1 MNFLELKD
9 NSKKVLEG
17 LEKQPKR
24 KMGKHDEEEREKQ
37 ERLLINQI
45 SHNVLDIKEKIAV
58 FNNECSFGKTYI
70 ALKGA
75 IKYIADSKKSNFDGM
90 LFCCE
95 RIEECEINADIINGW
110 FKKFT
115 RIKESV
121 AIAIEPAKMS
131 RKEIK
136 ENLENY
142 SFVFITHAKY
152 RKLIINEL
160 DREIYIE
167 NRGLLI
173 IDEYIDLVQPIEF
186 SKTYNALLEKD
197 VKILGG
203 NKALELYKQIVREL
217 NNEIFR
223 LDKIRDEYLQSRN
236 SKKRPPKFCFF
247 NAKTKSRKIE
257 GLIIDLCNII
267 KNYSDEIK
275 LLEYQKNNDWVSI
288 FDKIKE
294 LENFYLGTSVA
305 VYGKNKHTNRNEQ
318 LIYVPSYYLSPFLLK
333 NSILL
338 DASAELNLTYK
349 YQSKIYQLITQ
360 KKIFDHSN
368 YTITVLH
375 INGTKYAQENKY
387 ENYKEASRKIIKELR
402 NEEGKIEK
410 TLVVTKK
417 ENCVNSKGEQVYIY
431 QNHDEENFVTYYE
444 LLKSNNSYKDFQ
456 NCFLETLYM
465 PPPHLCIL
473 KYLFFTNR
481 KVENGEL
488 NTEFYNCH
496 RVGMFRDN
504 RLEEI
509 RKFEV
514 ANWSYQ
520 AIKRIDRDRLKPN
533 CKIVWNCHY
542 NDVISSVKAMMIGC
556 KITDNLQF
564 QEYYKIK
571 PKKVKDSSVLGKLKS
586 LCTYIL
592 NSNIPKELENK
603 TKKENNI
610 ITLKKKDIS
619 EYLNIESSALSRL
632 LKDVRFIEY
641 ATSNNICYTIS
652 KDVIIN
658 ADKVKCNNREIKFI
672 I

>member
-1 MNFLELKD
+1 M
-9 NSKKVLEG
+9 
-17 LEKQPKR
+17 
-24 KMGKHDEEEREKQ
+24 
-37 ERLLINQI
+37 
-45 SHNVLDIKEKIAV
+45 NVL
-58 FNNECSFGKTYI
+58 FGKTYI

-75 IKYIADSKKSNFDGM
+75 VKYIANSSKSYFDGL

-95 RIEECEINADIINGW
+95 KIEECETNADIINGW

-115 RIKESV
+115 EIEENV

-136 ENLENY
+136 ENLEKY

-160 DREIYIE
+160 DREIYTE

-223 LDKIRDEYLQSRN
+223 LDEIRDEYLQSRN

-247 NAKTKSRKIE
+247 NAKTKSKKIE

-267 KNYSDEIK
+267 KNNSKDVK

-294 LENFYLGTSVA
+294 LKNFFLGTAVA

-318 LIYVPSYYLSPFLLK
+318 LIYVPTYYLSPFLLE

-349 YQSKIYQLITQ
+349 YQSKIYQLVPQ

-387 ENYKEASRKIIKELR
+387 EDYKGASRKIIKELR
-402 NEEGKIEK
+402 NEKEGKFEK
-410 TLVVTKK
+410 TLVVTNK
-417 ENCVNSKGEQVYIY
+417 ENCINSKGEQVYVY

-444 LLKSNNSYKDFQ
+444 LLKSNNLYKDFQ

-473 KYLFFTNR
+473 KYLFFTRR
-481 KVENGEL
+481 KVKNGEL
-488 NTEFYNCH
+488 NTEFFNYHYAGKN
-496 RVGMFRDN
+496 VGRFRDDT
-504 RLEEI
+504 LEEI
-509 RKFEV
+509 RKFEI

-542 NDVISSVKAMMIGC
+542 NDVIYLVKDMMKGC
-556 KITDNLQF
+556 KITDNPKF
-564 QEYYKIK
+564 QGYYKIK
-571 PKKVKDSSVLGKLKS
+571 PKEISDNSLLGKLKS

-592 NSNIPKELENK
+592 NYGIPKDLENK
-603 TKKENNI
+603 AKRENNVI
-610 ITLKKKDIS
+610 IFKKKDIS
-619 EYLNIESSALSRL
+619 EYLNIKSSALSRL

-641 ATSNNICYTIS
+641 AKLNNICYTIS
-652 KDVIIN
+652 KEEGIN
-658 ADKVKCNNREIKFI
+658 IDKLNCNNREIKFI

>member
-1 MNFLELKD
+1 M
-9 NSKKVLEG
+9 SV
-17 LEKQPKR
+17 
-24 KMGKHDEEEREKQ
+24 H
-37 ERLLINQI
+37 
-45 SHNVLDIKEKIAV
+45 
-58 FNNECSFGKTYI
+58 FGKTYI

-75 IKYIADSKKSNFDGM
+75 VKYIADSKKSNFDGL

-95 RIEECEINADIINGW
+95 KIEECETNTDIINGW

-115 RIKESV
+115 EIEENV

-131 RKEIK
+131 RKEIA
-136 ENLENY
+136 ENLEKY

-152 RKLIINEL
+152 RKLIINRL

-197 VKILGG
+197 IKILGG
-203 NKALELYKQIVREL
+203 NKALELYKQLVREL

-247 NAKTKSRKIE
+247 NAKTKSRKID
-257 GLIIDLCNII
+257 GLITNLCNII
-267 KNYSDEIK
+267 KNYSNETK

-294 LENFYLGTSVA
+294 LKNFFLGTAVA
-305 VYGKNKHTNRNEQ
+305 VYGKNRYTNRNEQ
-318 LIYVPSYYLSPFLLK
+318 LIYAPSYYLSPFLLK

-349 YQSKIYQLITQ
+349 YQQKIYQLILQ
-360 KKIFDHSN
+360 DKIFDHSN
-368 YTITVLH
+368 YTINIVH

-402 NEEGKIEK
+402 NEKEGKFEK

-417 ENCVNSKGEQVYIY
+417 ENCINPKGEQVYIY

-473 KYLFFTNR
+473 KYLFFTR
-481 KVENGEL
+481 KKIENGEL
-488 NTEFYNCH
+488 NTEFYNYH

-509 RKFEV
+509 RKFEI

-520 AIKRIDRDRLKPN
+520 AIKRIDRDRLNPD

-542 NDVISSVKAMMIGC
+542 WEVIYLVKDMMKGC
-556 KITDNLQF
+556 KIIYNLQF
-564 QEYYKIK
+564 KGYYKIK
-571 PKKVKDSSVLGKLKS
+571 SKKVSDSSLLGKLKS

-592 NSNIPKELENK
+592 NDSIPKDLENK
-603 TKKENNI
+603 AKRENNV
-610 ITLKKKDIS
+610 ITFKKKDIS

-632 LKDVRFIEY
+632 LKDERFIEY
-641 ATSNNICYTIS
+641 ANANNICYTIS

>member
-1 MNFLELKD
+1 MN
-9 NSKKVLEG
+9 V
-17 LEKQPKR
+17 
-24 KMGKHDEEEREKQ
+24 H
-37 ERLLINQI
+37 
-45 SHNVLDIKEKIAV
+45 
-58 FNNECSFGKTYI
+58 FGKTYI

-75 IKYIADSKKSNFDGM
+75 IKYIAESEKKYFDGM

-95 RIEECEINADIINGW
+95 RIEECETNADIINGW

-115 RIKESV
+115 EIKENV

-131 RKEIK
+131 RKEIEK
-136 ENLENY
+136 CLKSY

-152 RKLIINEL
+152 RKLIVNKV
-160 DREIYIE
+160 DREIYTK
-167 NRGLLI
+167 NRNLLI

-203 NKALELYKQIVREL
+203 NKALEVYKRIVREL

-236 SKKRPPKFCFF
+236 SKKRLPKYCFF
-247 NAKTKSRKIE
+247 NAKTKSIKIE
-257 GLIIDLCNII
+257 GLIIELCNII
-267 KNYSDEIK
+267 KNYSNEIK

-305 VYGKNKHTNRNEQ
+305 VCGKNKHTNRNEQ
-318 LIYVPSYYLSPFLLK
+318 LIYVPSYYLSPFILK

-349 YQSKIYQLITQ
+349 YQPQIYQLIPQ

-368 YTITVLH
+368 YTINIVH

-402 NEEGKIEK
+402 NEKEGKFEK

-417 ENCVNSKGEQVYIY
+417 ENCINSKGEQVYIY

-473 KYLFFTNR
+473 KYLFFTR
-481 KVENGEL
+481 KKVENGEL

-496 RVGMFRDN
+496 KVGKFRND

-509 RKFEV
+509 RKFEI

-520 AIKRIDRDRLKPN
+520 AIKRIDRDRLNPN

-542 NDVISSVKAMMIGC
+542 WEVIYLVKDMMKGC
-556 KITDNLQF
+556 KIIYNLQF
-564 QEYYKIK
+564 KGYYKIK
-571 PKKVKDSSVLGKLKS
+571 PKKVSDSSLLGKLKS

-592 NSNIPKELENK
+592 NNGIPKELENK
-603 TKKENNI
+603 AKKENNI
-610 ITLKKKDIS
+610 ITFKKKDIS

-632 LKDVRFIEY
+632 LKDERFIEY
-641 ATSNNICYTIS
+641 ANSNNICYTIS